1 MPSYNYHRHKTL
13 AIEPNR
19 GRELLVN
26 LVVILKEFMITKFY
40 PSIIFILADLLLKTV
55 NLSLFP
61 KMFLGSNPLNAH
73 MKFA

>member
-1 MPSYNYHRHKTL
+1 M
-13 AIEPNR
+13 
-19 GRELLVN
+19 VN

-61 KMFLGSNPLNAH
+61 EMFIGSNPLNAH
-73 MKFA
+73 M